1 MKDKKLIINVG
12 RQFGSGGKLVAL
24 ALGKKLGIPVY
35 DQELISKAAEQSGF
49 SKELF
54 AKSDE
59 KRNLLA
65 LSSFIVDVGR
75 FGSADN
81 YVSDNQLFVIQ
92 SNVIRSIADKGSAI
106 FIGRCADYILR
117 DRPCLDV
124 FISASDEVR
133 IKRVAE
139 RMGITPEQAESLMQK
154 KDRTR
159 ETYYNY
165 FTFGNWG
172 VASNYDLCVDSSVLG
187 IDGTADM
194 IIDFCHRAK
203 LIDDLPG
210 GVKGETQNSSRIG
223 VGDIDR
229 RTLCIIVFH
238 GEGE

>member
-210 GVKGETQNSSRIG
+210 GVHGET
-223 VGDIDR
+223 
-229 RTLCIIVFH
+229 
-238 GEGE
+238 E

>member
-1 MKDKKLIINVG
+1 MKNNNMEGNRLIINVG

-24 ALGKKLGIPVY
+24 ALGRKLGIPVY
-35 DQELISKAAEQSGF
+35 DQELITRAAEESGF

-81 YVSDNQLFVIQ
+81 YVNDNQLFVIQ
-92 SNVIRSIADKGSAI
+92 SNVIRTIAGKGSAI
-106 FIGRCADYILR
+106 FIGRCSDYILR
-117 DRPCLDV
+117 DMRCLDV
-124 FISASDEVR
+124 FISASDSVR
-133 IKRVAE
+133 IKRVAG
-139 RMGITPEQAESLMQK
+139 RMNITPEQAESLIRK

-172 VASNYDLCVDSSVLG
+172 VASNYDLCVDSSILG

-194 IIDFCHRAK
+194 IIDFCRRSG
-203 LIDDLPG
+203 LLTGDLPEDTSL
-210 GVKGETQNSSRIG
+210 KAGEAR
-223 VGDIDR
+223 
-229 RTLCIIVFH
+229 
-238 GEGE
+238 

>member
-1 MKDKKLIINVG
+1 MEDKKLIINFG

-210 GVKGETQNSSRIG
+210 GVKGEN
-223 VGDIDR
+223 
-229 RTLCIIVFH
+229 
-238 GEGE
+238 E

>member
-1 MKDKKLIINVG
+1 MEDKKLIINVG

-194 IIDFCHRAK
+194 IIDFCHRSK

-210 GVKGETQNSSRIG
+210 GVKGET
-223 VGDIDR
+223 
-229 RTLCIIVFH
+229 
-238 GEGE
+238 E

>member
-1 MKDKKLIINVG
+1 MEDKELIINVG

-133 IKRVAE
+133 IKRIAE

-210 GVKGETQNSSRIG
+210 GVKGET
-223 VGDIDR
+223 
-229 RTLCIIVFH
+229 
-238 GEGE
+238 E

>member
-1 MKDKKLIINVG
+1 MEDKKLIINVG

-139 RMGITPEQAESLMQK
+139 RMGITPDQAESLMQK

-194 IIDFCHRAK
+194 IIDFCHSAK

-210 GVKGETQNSSRIG
+210 GVQGET
-223 VGDIDR
+223 
-229 RTLCIIVFH
+229 
-238 GEGE
+238 E

>member
-1 MKDKKLIINVG
+1 MEDKKLIINVG

-133 IKRVAE
+133 IKRIAE

-203 LIDDLPG
+203 LID
-210 GVKGETQNSSRIG
+210 GVQGET
-223 VGDIDR
+223 
-229 RTLCIIVFH
+229 
-238 GEGE
+238 E

>member
-1 MKDKKLIINVG
+1 MEDKKLIINVG

-117 DRPCLDV
+117 DRPCL
-124 FISASDEVR
+124 E
-133 IKRVAE
+133 
-139 RMGITPEQAESLMQK
+139 
-154 KDRTR
+154 DRK
-159 ETYYNY
+159 
-165 FTFGNWG
+165 
-172 VASNYDLCVDSSVLG
+172 SV
-187 IDGTADM
+187 
-194 IIDFCHRAK
+194 
-203 LIDDLPG
+203 
-210 GVKGETQNSSRIG
+210 V
-223 VGDIDR
+223 
-229 RTLCIIVFH
+229 
-238 GEGE
+238 

>member
-1 MKDKKLIINVG
+1 MEGKKLIINVG

-210 GVKGETQNSSRIG
+210 GVQRET
-223 VGDIDR
+223 
-229 RTLCIIVFH
+229 
-238 GEGE
+238 E